1 MRVSPGLMTF
11 IVGLLLLGLAGL
23 GYQQALIASGHYG
36 GSAPASGHSAAGA
49 QGRAP
54 SQVKYACPMRCVET
68 DHPGPCPVCGMEMRP
83 VEAAVAP
90 SGADGSVSP
99 SEAGPAA
106 RATGGK
112 TLYTCPMHPQVI
124 QDHPG
129 TCPICGM
136 ELVPKTDAP
145 AELAGDIAAAVGE
158 VKLAPGQAVMGN
170 IAPVHA
176 EYQPMDLTVP
186 AIGEVQ
192 APQDSMKD
200 IVSWQMGRVDNLA
213 LDSAGGVIQKGDH
226 ILDIYSPDL
235 VQAQGEYLLALKAL
249 DEIGASKY
257 ESVASGAKAML
268 EAARLKLTRLGLSA
282 EQIAALDKSRQ
293 VQEHVAITATAG
305 GVVLDKMVSEGMYVD
320 QGMKLFSVADLSKV
334 WVELQ
339 VFEQDASRLKVGDR
353 VSLSSP
359 AYPDRHF
366 SGKVLLIMPEINME
380 TRTYRVRVGVSNPS
394 MLLRPGMILDAQL
407 AVDYGKLLLLP
418 RNAVLHTG
426 DGDLV
431 YVLKGEGAWEPR
443 LVVTGRDFGD
453 SVEILKGLAPEEA
466 VAGTAA
472 FLLDSEA
479 QLRGVPRPVR
489 EGGAESAPP
498 EQAHVH

>member
-23 GYQQALIASGHYG
+23 WYQQSLIASGLYG
-36 GSAPASGHSAAGA
+36 GSAPAPGHSAAGA

-68 DHPGPCPVCGMEMRP
+68 DQPGDCPICGMEMRP
-83 VEAAVAP
+83 VASAVDGAGAASGVQGRAP
-90 SGADGSVSP
+90 SQV
-99 SEAGPAA
+99 E
-106 RATGGK
+106 
-112 TLYTCPMHPQVI
+112 YTCPMHPQVVR
-124 QDHPG
+124 DRPG

-158 VKLAPGQAVMGN
+158 VKLAPGQAVLGN
-170 IAPVHA
+170 VVPVHA
-176 EYQPMDLTVP
+176 QFEALDLTVP

-192 APQDSMKD
+192 ARQDAMKD

-213 LDSAGGVIQKGDH
+213 LDSSGGEIKEGDH

-235 VQAQGEYLLALKAL
+235 VQAQGEYLLALKAMN
-249 DEIGASKY
+249 EMGASQY

-268 EAARLKLTRLGLSA
+268 EAARLKLTRLGMSA
-282 EQIAALDKSRQ
+282 GQIAALDKSRQ

-305 GVVLDKMVSEGMYVD
+305 GVVMEKMVSEGMYVD
-320 QGMKLFSVADLSKV
+320 QGMKLFSVADLSSV

-339 VFEQDASRLKVGDR
+339 VFEQDAAPLTVGDR

-359 AYPDRHF
+359 AYPNKAF
-366 SGKVLLIMPEINME
+366 SGKVLLIMPEIDME
-380 TRTYRVRVGVSNPS
+380 TRTYRVRVAVENPKL
-394 MLLRPGMILDAQL
+394 LLRPGMILDAKL

-431 YVLKGEGAWEPR
+431 YVLKGDGAWEPR

-453 SVEILKGLAPEEA
+453 KVEILKGLSPEEA

-479 QLRGVPRPVR
+479 QLRGVPRPV